1 MNELQLYVINRGKR
15 ERMNWKL
22 YKTGK
27 REKFH
32 NNDKPRNK
40 GGGNRE
46 YKVRK
51 EEALDQKHCES
62 KTTTTSSEGPPDL

>member
-1 MNELQLYVINRGKR
+1 MNELQLYV
-15 ERMNWKL
+15 

-32 NNDKPRNK
+32 NNNKPRNK
-40 GGGNRE
+40 GGGDRE

-51 EEALDQKHCES
+51 AEALDQKHGES
-62 KTTTTSSEGPPDL
+62 KTTTTNQ